1 LNDFEM
7 RRRGITSAALSH
19 RGATQSSRHSACS
32 RRCVSFGASNGGSV
46 PFTYNANLVVSDL
59 TIANSDGDGIELIGG
74 LSPQDSSLNIGC
86 VTILDFGDDVTDGRS
101 FDGHL
106 MVTDPTVGGSD

>member
-1 LNDFEM
+1 M
-7 RRRGITSAALSH
+7 
-19 RGATQSSRHSACS
+19 
-32 RRCVSFGASNGGSV
+32 

-106 MVTDPTVGGSD
+106 MVTDSTVGGSD